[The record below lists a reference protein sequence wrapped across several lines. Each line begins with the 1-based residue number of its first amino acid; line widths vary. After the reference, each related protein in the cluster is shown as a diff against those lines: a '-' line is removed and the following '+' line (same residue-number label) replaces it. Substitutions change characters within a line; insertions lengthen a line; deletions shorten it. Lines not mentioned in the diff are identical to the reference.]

1 MLLISNIS
9 LNFNLKPGKDLDFS
23 VNYKQGSQGNKNMCW
38 EKSEEKTEGEGGKGK
53 RGKKEGKRRG
63 KREKRKKRGN

>member
-38 EKSEEKTEGEGGKGK
+38 EKSEEKTEGEGG
-53 RGKKEGKRRG
+53 E
-63 KREKRKKRGN
+63 REKRKKGRKKKREEGKKEKGGK